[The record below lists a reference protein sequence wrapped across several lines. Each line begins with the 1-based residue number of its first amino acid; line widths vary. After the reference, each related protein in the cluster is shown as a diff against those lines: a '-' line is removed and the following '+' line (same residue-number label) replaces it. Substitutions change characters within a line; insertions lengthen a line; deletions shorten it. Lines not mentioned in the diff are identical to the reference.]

1 MATAYIETTI
11 PSYYTSRPARDVVQL
26 TRQSHTKIWWDGGCS
41 GFELFTSQET
51 VKEASRGDVDVAA
64 KRLELLSNVSV
75 LEITPRVEELTK
87 RLIAVGLVPASVAS
101 DAIHIATASVH
112 GMDFLV
118 TWNFKH
124 IANPHIQVAL
134 REEVAS
140 FGERLPVLCTPEQLL
155 RDEDD

>member
-51 VKEASRGDVDVAA
+51 VKEASRGDIDVAA
-64 KRLELLSNVSV
+64 KRLELLSKVSV

-87 RLIAVGLVPASVAS
+87 RLLAVGLVPASVAS

-118 TWNFKH
+118 TPWLGLS
-124 IANPHIQVAL
+124 ARRPL
-134 REEVAS
+134 GTR
-140 FGERLPVLCTPEQLL
+140 RRRPTLPWAGRGRPRG
-155 RDEDD
+155 RDGTMNNA